1 MKPAAIMTAAPPC
14 MCVKKHMHAA
24 RRRGC
29 TTAQLHKYIILVL
42 DLVQYARSYGVVHVT
57 EPASA
62 PPRTCRTAPTVLLRV
77 EDMPRTSLSAG
88 RRRATLIRQAAP
100 SPRAKAAIGWRG
112 AVAVVWHTVWAA
124 PMHGSP

>member
-1 MKPAAIMTAAPPC
+1 MLHPFANPFRMHLLRVYFYVGDFWWLGGYFCMAMLTIHVANSCLAPPR
-14 MCVKKHMHAA
+14 ATQ
-24 RRRGC
+24 RI
-29 TTAQLHKYIILVL
+29 TQNPT
-42 DLVQYARSYGVVHVT
+42 
-57 EPASA
+57 SA

-77 EDMPRTSLSAG
+77 EDMLRTSLSAG

-112 AVAVVWHTVWAA
+112 AVAVVWHTVWAT